1 MKKPNSTIVASL
13 LIIMFLVIAFG
24 TYYVTENTLGV
35 SGIFGL
41 EISFSVIFYI
51 LIAILILWTLVV
63 CRNFGKDSYRIGKL
77 PWATIYK
84 VKTPF
89 LFYFLLCFNLFLIL
103 SIASILII
111 GVTSNPSVWSK
122 NIHPF
127 CHPSI
132 YSC

>member
-1 MKKPNSTIVASL
+1 MKMSKGTVVTLLFIVVFL
-13 LIIMFLVIAFG
+13 LIVFVVYAAG
-24 TYYVTENTLGV
+24 NTLN
-35 SGIFGL
+35 IFSL
-41 EISFSVIFYI
+41 EVSFSVIFYI
-51 LIAILILWTLVV
+51 LLAILILWTLGV
-63 CRNFGKDSYRIGKL
+63 CRNFGRDSYRIGKFG
-77 PWATIYK
+77 WATIYK

-111 GVTSNPSVWSK
+111 GVTLNPSVWSK

-127 CHPSI
+127 CHPST